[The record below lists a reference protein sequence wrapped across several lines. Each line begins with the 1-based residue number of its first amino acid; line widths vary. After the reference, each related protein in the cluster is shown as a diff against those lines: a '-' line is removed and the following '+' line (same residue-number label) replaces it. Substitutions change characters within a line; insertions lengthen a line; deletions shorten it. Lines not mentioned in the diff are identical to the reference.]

1 MNFDNVNHIAIPE
14 GTVKR
19 ITSGGVELW
28 NADYLR
34 IPSLLLDGYNIDT
47 GVLVPT
53 GGDTELVIDMVCPD
67 SSISLTGNSI
77 CGGVY
82 DNGNAGS
89 WYGGDSRNRWTIGGT
104 LSMDVSIFTRTIVKI
119 VYNRDTLTQSL
130 YLNSSLASSR
140 TMSSNA
146 HTAIRTKPL
155 RIGKVRPMTFPLSVF
170 SAKVYSLGTLI
181 LDLIPVRRRS
191 DNAECMLD
199 TLSGN
204 FYTKNLYN

>member
-14 GTVKR
+14 GNVKR

-34 IPSLLLDGYNIDT
+34 IPSLLLDGYNINT

-67 SSISLTGNSI
+67 NSSAPNNTL
-77 CGGVY
+77 
-82 DNGNAGS
+82 
-89 WYGGDSRNRWTIGGT
+89 IGGMLSVTSQGTWFGGSPSATWT
-104 LSMDVSIFTRTIVKI
+104 LGSTAYSDVSIFDRSILRI
-119 VYNRDTLTQSL
+119 VYNRDTLRQSL
-130 YLNSSLASSR
+130 YVNGEYIAYR
-140 TMSSNA
+140 TFTATVSNNFN
-146 HTAIRTKPL
+146 TRPL
-155 RIGKVRPMTFPLSVF
+155 RFGQIRPMTFPLSVF

-204 FYTKNLYN
+204 FYTKNLYT

>member
-14 GTVKR
+14 GNVKR

-34 IPSLLLDGYNIDT
+34 IPSLLLDGYNINT

-67 SSISLTGNSI
+67 ISSAPNNTL
-77 CGGVY
+77 
-82 DNGNAGS
+82 
-89 WYGGDSRNRWTIGGT
+89 IGGMLSVTSQGTWFGGSPSATWT
-104 LSMDVSIFTRTIVKI
+104 LGSTAYSDVSIFDRSILRI
-119 VYNRDTLTQSL
+119 VYNRDTLRQSL
-130 YLNSSLASSR
+130 YVNGEYIAYR
-140 TMSSNA
+140 TFTATVSNNFN
-146 HTAIRTKPL
+146 TRPL
-155 RIGKVRPMTFPLSVF
+155 RFGQIRPMTFPLSVF

-204 FYTKNLYN
+204 FYTKNLYT

>member
-14 GTVKR
+14 GNVKR

-34 IPSLLLDGYNIDT
+34 IPSLLLDGYNINT

-67 SSISLTGNSI
+67 SSVAPNNTL
-77 CGGVY
+77 
-82 DNGNAGS
+82 
-89 WYGGDSRNRWTIGGT
+89 IGGMLSVSSQGTWFGGSPSATWT
-104 LSMDVSIFTRTIVKI
+104 LGSTAYSDVSIFDRSILRI
-119 VYNRDTLTQSL
+119 VYNRDTKRQSL
-130 YLNSSLASSR
+130 YVNGESIAYR
-140 TMSSNA
+140 TFTATVSNNFN
-146 HTAIRTKPL
+146 TLPL
-155 RIGKVRPMTFPLSVF
+155 RFGQIRPATFPLSVF

-199 TLSGN
+199 TLSGT
-204 FYTKNLYN
+204 FYTKNLYT